1 MRYNVCFVGNVS
13 AGKSS
18 IIQRKINGD
27 FHENSHAT
35 IACDFY
41 DLQLGDNAIAIWD
54 TAGQEKFLA
63 LSKSYFARGHV
74 FVLVHDLLNSE
85 LNELTKWYN
94 TIQNECVA
102 RHTPVVI
109 IASNK
114 CDGDVPFIKSETE
127 SWIRN
132 NDLEH
137 CYTSA
142 KTGEGIDQLF
152 SKIKDAIEVHQS
164 DWLSPSLPS
173 LLISPPLVKTEGCSC
188 G

>member
-1 MRYNVCFVGNVS
+1 MVGNIS

-18 IIQRKINGD
+18 IIQRKIKGKFNV
-27 FHENSHAT
+27 NQHAT

-41 DLQLGDNAIAIWD
+41 DLQIGNYNTAIWD
-54 TAGQEKFLA
+54 TAGQEKFLS
-63 LSKSYFARGHV
+63 LSRSYFARGHV
-74 FVLVHDLLNSE
+74 FVLVHDLTNSKIDD
-85 LNELTKWYN
+85 LKKWYN
-94 TIQNECVA
+94 IIHDECA
-102 RHTPVVI
+102 PRHLSVII

-114 CDGDVPFIKSETE
+114 CDGDVPFCSSETE

-137 CYTSA
+137 VYTSA
-142 KTGEGIDQLF
+142 KTGEGIDNLF

-173 LLISPPLVKTEGCSC
+173 LVVNPEMKEMEGCSC
-188 G
+188 